1 MKAKVFGKIFLFLTF
16 VMPLKM
22 EDTSNQSHFI
32 NLFND
37 VNGMILTKTS
47 SENISDGVYYIRLAD
62 NQNLAFNIPYAD
74 YSLGNNVITY
84 SFYDDVNER
93 FLIEKQGS
101 DTYTIKPLATYNENK
116 VLSVSVPEDNNNLM
130 ITTKGPYDEYNFSK
144 DKFKFELQNDG
155 SYKIYSGISNYTKL
169 LGTLNDTP
177 ANNTRIVLKNSNV
190 VDTKNKFNLYMTDDI
205 ATGVE
210 KKVEIKKNSSV
221 TLYIQ
226 EKSYAV
232 GEYSLK
238 LFCTNKREGKITLK
252 QNNNS
257 TVGSSR
263 VLNDGNLIC
272 SMNFNFYENNDEYS
286 VVLQNISNYD
296 DTFYF
301 VMEPKNE
308 ASLIGTF
315 DWNSNKHDRSSELNI
330 IGENLVDEGFSCKLY
345 HNVGKNILLE
355 NYDLEGFKSPLQKNL
370 VVFRGHGGRTGIQ
383 TYNDKIIESIEM
395 NELPNMEDV
404 DIAIWGG
411 CKTAERI
418 NNDNSNFTYKAYEN
432 GAGTSIG
439 WPRDVSTIAASYY
452 IESFLKGRYELEKS
466 ISDSLTYA
474 SDRFW
479 ARYFILMGQDLFKC
493 LVEPVVYSRDEIIT
507 YPSASHVSSSVNSK
521 YLEIQDIFFKENI
534 RTINDF
540 LVINGVYTDILK
552 TEASL
557 FRKEIEM
564 IKPYLSNDCIVLKN
578 NMKLKVL
585 KIIFDESTQS
595 VRALDVISGQQHSET
610 ELLSMVRPIYEY

>member
-1 MKAKVFGKIFLFLTF
+1 MKAKVFAKIFSFLTF

-22 EDTSNQSHFI
+22 EDISNQSHFI
-32 NLFND
+32 NLFNE
-37 VNGMILTKTS
+37 VNEMILTKTS
-47 SENISDGVYYIRLAD
+47 TENISDGVYYIRLAD

-93 FLIEKQGS
+93 FLIEKQGT

-144 DKFKFELQNDG
+144 DKFKFELQTDG

-169 LGTLNDTP
+169 LGTLNDAP

-205 ATGVE
+205 APGVE

-232 GEYSLK
+232 GQYSLK

-252 QNNNS
+252 EKSNF
-257 TVGSSR
+257 TLGSSR
-263 VLNDGNLIC
+263 VMNDGNLIC

-308 ASLIGTF
+308 ASLIGIF
-315 DWNSNKHDRSSELNI
+315 DSNSNKHDRSSELNI
-330 IGENLVDEGFSCKLY
+330 IAENLVGEGFSCKLY

-355 NYDLEGFKSPLQKNL
+355 NYDLEGFK
-370 VVFRGHGGRTGIQ
+370 
-383 TYNDKIIESIEM
+383 
-395 NELPNMEDV
+395 
-404 DIAIWGG
+404 
-411 CKTAERI
+411 
-418 NNDNSNFTYKAYEN
+418 
-432 GAGTSIG
+432 
-439 WPRDVSTIAASYY
+439 
-452 IESFLKGRYELEKS
+452 
-466 ISDSLTYA
+466 
-474 SDRFW
+474 
-479 ARYFILMGQDLFKC
+479 
-493 LVEPVVYSRDEIIT
+493 
-507 YPSASHVSSSVNSK
+507 
-521 YLEIQDIFFKENI
+521 
-534 RTINDF
+534 
-540 LVINGVYTDILK
+540 
-552 TEASL
+552 
-557 FRKEIEM
+557 
-564 IKPYLSNDCIVLKN
+564 
-578 NMKLKVL
+578 
-585 KIIFDESTQS
+585 
-595 VRALDVISGQQHSET
+595 
-610 ELLSMVRPIYEY
+610 

>member
-1 MKAKVFGKIFLFLTF
+1 MKAKVFCKIFLSLTF

-37 VNGMILTKTS
+37 VNEMILTKTS
-47 SENISDGVYYIRLAD
+47 SENISDGVYYIRIAD

-301 VMEPKNE
+301 VMETKNE

-507 YPSASHVSSSVNSK
+507 YPSASHVSSYVNSK

>member
-1 MKAKVFGKIFLFLTF
+1 MKAKVFAKIFSFLTF

-22 EDTSNQSHFI
+22 EDISNQSHFI

-37 VNGMILTKTS
+37 VNEMILTKTS
-47 SENISDGVYYIRLAD
+47 TENISDGVYYIRLAD

-74 YSLGNNVITY
+74 YSLGNNVKTY

-93 FLIEKQGS
+93 FLIEKQGT

-144 DKFKFELQNDG
+144 DKFKFELQTDG

-169 LGTLNDTP
+169 LGTLNDAP

-205 ATGVE
+205 APGVE

-232 GEYSLK
+232 GQYSLK

-252 QNNNS
+252 EKSNF
-257 TVGSSR
+257 TLGSSR
-263 VLNDGNLIC
+263 VMNDGNLIC

-308 ASLIGTF
+308 ASLIGIF
-315 DWNSNKHDRSSELNI
+315 DSNSNKHDRSSELNI
-330 IGENLVDEGFSCKLY
+330 IAENLVGEGFSCKLY

-370 VVFRGHGGRTGIQ
+370 VVFRGHGGRTGIEI
-383 TYNDKIIESIEM
+383 YNDKTTESIEM

-404 DIAIWGG
+404 DIAIWGA

-418 NNDNSNFTYKAYEN
+418 NNNDNFTYKAYEN

-439 WPRDVSTIAASYY
+439 WPRDISTIAASYY

-474 SDRFW
+474 NDRFR
-479 ARYFILMGQDLFKC
+479 ARYFILMGHELFKY
-493 LVEPVVYSRDEIIT
+493 LVEPVVYSRDEIIA
-507 YPSASHVSSSVNSK
+507 YQSASNVSSFVNSK
-521 YLEIQDIFFKENI
+521 YLEIQDIFFKKNNP
-534 RTINDF
+534 TINDF

-564 IKPYLSNDCIVLKN
+564 IKPYLSTDCIVLKN
-578 NMKLKVL
+578 NTKLTVL
-585 KIIFDESTQS
+585 KIIFDERTQS
-595 VRALDVISGQQHSET
+595 VRALNVISGQEHSEI
-610 ELLSMVRPIYEY
+610 ELLSMVRSIYEY